1 MKLRYFLP
9 FLALSA
15 TLRTTAAEPPRLV
28 VQIVVS
34 SMRAEDLN
42 RYADNFSDEGF
53 LRLVRGGTFY
63 PESHYDYLHTSTPV
77 SLATLTTGANPSVH
91 GIVAERWIDYVNNNV
106 VELIKDRSAMG
117 IDCDAG
123 IGDCSPRNLVA
134 PTLGE
139 SLQQSSPKSLVATV
153 ALDPASAVVA
163 GGYTRNVF
171 WMDAPR
177 ANWITSSFYAETLPV
192 WARKYNLSRE
202 ILGYIPFAWELKYP
216 RERYRN
222 SQSTVI
228 DLNKPEHL
236 RRKRHRLTSV
246 EPEKPAPN
254 VPSGIERMLYTPSGN
269 AVTLAFAKQLLTQM
283 RLGKDTAP
291 DLLNICLDAPRR
303 IAESYG
309 PESIEVEDMYYRLD
323 EELAQ
328 FLNYLY
334 AQIAPEEV
342 VVVLTS
348 DHGTSPSYDARHRR
362 TRPLQ
367 RRSVPGDR
375 QQFPL
380 RPARARGVGRRL
392 RRQQSLPQPYAHL
405 QQGARPGSHPERGG
419 DLRHAVPRRVA
430 RAVVDGHAVEL
441 LRQRLRR
448 EDAEQLLSPPFGRRG
463 GQPHARLHRGAA
475 GRAVEIGIDVRL
487 RHYRAARPLR
497 RRHPRPQSGTQRRH
511 DLRRPDAGL
520 PARHSGAGRFG
531 GHGFGRIQKIEDSTN
546 G

>member
-1 MKLRYFLP
+1 MMKLRYFLP

-42 RYADNFSDEGF
+42 RYAGNFSDEGF

-283 RLGKDTAP
+283 PAGQGHRTRSAEHLPGCPAP
-291 DLLNICLDAPRR
+291 
-303 IAESYG
+303 
-309 PESIEVEDMYYRLD
+309 
-323 EELAQ
+323 
-328 FLNYLY
+328 
-334 AQIAPEEV
+334 
-342 VVVLTS
+342 
-348 DHGTSPSYDARHRR
+348 HRR
-362 TRPLQ
+362 ELRPRIDRGGRHVLPA
-367 RRSVPGDR
+367 RRGAGAVPEL
-375 QQFPL
+375 PL
-380 RPARARGVGRRL
+380 RADRA
-392 RRQQSLPQPYAHL
+392 
-405 QQGARPGSHPERGG
+405 
-419 DLRHAVPRRVA
+419 
-430 RAVVDGHAVEL
+430 
-441 LRQRLRR
+441 
-448 EDAEQLLSPPFGRRG
+448 RRG
-463 GQPHARLHRGAA
+463 GRGTH
-475 GRAVEIGIDVRL
+475 L
-487 RHYRAARPLR
+487 RP
-497 RRHPRPQSGTQRRH
+497 RHQSVV
-511 DLRRPDAGL
+511 RRPASSN
-520 PARHSGAGRFG
+520 ATA
-531 GHGFGRIQKIEDSTN
+531 STPLSSR
-546 G
+546 

>member
-1 MKLRYFLP
+1 MMKLRYFLP

-348 DHGTSPSYDARHRR
+348 DHGTSPSYDAGIVERDRFNAAQFQVIVNSFLCAQHG
-362 TRPLQ
+362 
-367 RRSVPGDR
+367 PGEWVVD
-375 QQFPL
+375 
-380 RPARARGVGRRL
+380 
-392 RRQQSLPQPYAHL
+392 Y
-405 QQGARPGSHPERGG
+405 E
-419 DLRHAVPRRVA
+419 DNNRHAVPRRVA

>member
-1 MKLRYFLP
+1 MMKLRYFLP

-106 VELIKDRSAMG
+106 VQLIKDRSAMG

-348 DHGTSPSYDARHRR
+348 DHGTSPSYDAGIVERDRFNAAQFQVIVNSFLCAQHGPGEWVVDYEDNNLYLNHTLIYNKGLDLAAIQNEAATFAMQFRGVSHALSSTAMR
-362 TRPLQ
+362 SSYFGSGYGEKMQNSFYP
-367 RRSVPGDR
+367 RRSGDVVVNLMPGCIEERPDVRSKSGSMYGYDTTVPLVLYGGGI
-375 QQFPL
+375 
-380 RPARARGVGRRL
+380 PARRVGRSVDMTSVAPTL
-392 RRQQSLPQPYAHL
+392 AYLL
-405 QQGARPGSHPERGG
+405 DIPE
-419 DLRHAVPRRVA
+419 P
-430 RAVVDGHAVEL
+430 
-441 LRQRLRR
+441 
-448 EDAEQLLSPPFGRRG
+448 
-463 GQPHARLHRGAA
+463 AA
-475 GRAVEIGIDVRL
+475 SE
-487 RHYRAARPLR
+487 
-497 RRHPRPQSGTQRRH
+497 GTVLEEFR
-511 DLRRPDAGL
+511 
-520 PARHSGAGRFG
+520 
-531 GHGFGRIQKIEDSTN
+531 K
-546 G
+546 

>member
-1 MKLRYFLP
+1 MMKLRYFLP

-117 IDCDAG
+117 IDCD
-123 IGDCSPRNLVA
+123 CSPRNLVA

-202 ILGYIPFAWELKYP
+202 ILGYID
-216 RERYRN
+216 
-222 SQSTVI
+222 STV
-228 DLNKPEHL
+228 
-236 RRKRHRLTSV
+236 
-246 EPEKPAPN
+246 
-254 VPSGIERMLYTPSGN
+254 
-269 AVTLAFAKQLLTQM
+269 
-283 RLGKDTAP
+283 
-291 DLLNICLDAPRR
+291 
-303 IAESYG
+303 
-309 PESIEVEDMYYRLD
+309 
-323 EELAQ
+323 
-328 FLNYLY
+328 
-334 AQIAPEEV
+334 
-342 VVVLTS
+342 
-348 DHGTSPSYDARHRR
+348 
-362 TRPLQ
+362 
-367 RRSVPGDR
+367 GDR
-375 QQFPL
+375 DL
-380 RPARARGVGRRL
+380 GRLIRRYARA
-392 RRQQSLPQPYAHL
+392 
-405 QQGARPGSHPERGG
+405 
-419 DLRHAVPRRVA
+419 
-430 RAVVDGHAVEL
+430 
-441 LRQRLRR
+441 
-448 EDAEQLLSPPFGRRG
+448 
-463 GQPHARLHRGAA
+463 
-475 GRAVEIGIDVRL
+475 
-487 RHYRAARPLR
+487 
-497 RRHPRPQSGTQRRH
+497 
-511 DLRRPDAGL
+511 
-520 PARHSGAGRFG
+520 
-531 GHGFGRIQKIEDSTN
+531 
-546 G
+546 

>member
-1 MKLRYFLP
+1 MMKLRYFLP

-63 PESHYDYLHTSTPV
+63 PESYLHTSTPV

-309 PESIEVEDMYYRLD
+309 PESIEAEDMYYRLD
-323 EELAQ
+323 QDLEE
-328 FLNYLY
+328 FLTYVYTLFK
-334 AQIAPEEV
+334 PHEV
-342 VVVLTS
+342 LVILTS
-348 DHGTSPSYDARHRR
+348 DHGSSPSYDFGREACDRFNTRQFEVIVNGFLSARYGPGNWVLEYEDKCLYLNHNLVYEKDLSLADIQNEVATFAMQFRGVSHALSATAMR
-362 TRPLQ
+362 TSYFGSGYARKMQNSFYP
-367 RRSVPGDR
+367 RRSGDVIINLMPGWIEEHDHKRSSSGSMYGYDTRVPLI
-375 QQFPL
+375 F
-380 RPARARGVGRRL
+380 
-392 RRQQSLPQPYAHL
+392 Y
-405 QQGARPGSHPERGG
+405 
-419 DLRHAVPRRVA
+419 
-430 RAVVDGHAVEL
+430 
-441 LRQRLRR
+441 
-448 EDAEQLLSPPFGRRG
+448 
-463 GQPHARLHRGAA
+463 
-475 GRAVEIGIDVRL
+475 
-487 RHYRAARPLR
+487 
-497 RRHPRPQSGTQRRH
+497 
-511 DLRRPDAGL
+511 
-520 PARHSGAGRFG
+520 GAGILPRQIDRPVDMTAVAPTLCRLLG
-531 GHGFGRIQKIEDSTN
+531 IEAPAASEGTVLEEVISSN
-546 G
+546 I

>member
-1 MKLRYFLP
+1 
-9 FLALSA
+9 
-15 TLRTTAAEPPRLV
+15 
-28 VQIVVS
+28 
-34 SMRAEDLN
+34 
-42 RYADNFSDEGF
+42 
-53 LRLVRGGTFY
+53 
-63 PESHYDYLHTSTPV
+63 
-77 SLATLTTGANPSVH
+77 
-91 GIVAERWIDYVNNNV
+91 
-106 VELIKDRSAMG
+106 
-117 IDCDAG
+117 
-123 IGDCSPRNLVA
+123 
-134 PTLGE
+134 
-139 SLQQSSPKSLVATV
+139 
-153 ALDPASAVVA
+153 
-163 GGYTRNVF
+163 
-171 WMDAPR
+171 MDAPR
-177 ANWITSSFYAETLPV
+177 ANWITSSFYAETPPV

-348 DHGTSPSYDARHRR
+348 DHGTSPSYDAGIVERDRFNAAQFQVIVNSFLCAQHGPGEWVVDYEDNNLYLNHTLIYNKGLDLAAIQTEAATFAMQFRGVSHALSSTAMR
-362 TRPLQ
+362 SSYFGSGYGEKMQNSFYP
-367 RRSVPGDR
+367 RRSGDVVVNLMPGCIEERPDVRSKSGSMYGYDTTVPLVLYGGGI
-375 QQFPL
+375 
-380 RPARARGVGRRL
+380 PARRVGRSVDMTSVAPTL
-392 RRQQSLPQPYAHL
+392 AYLL
-405 QQGARPGSHPERGG
+405 DIPE
-419 DLRHAVPRRVA
+419 P
-430 RAVVDGHAVEL
+430 
-441 LRQRLRR
+441 
-448 EDAEQLLSPPFGRRG
+448 
-463 GQPHARLHRGAA
+463 AA
-475 GRAVEIGIDVRL
+475 SE
-487 RHYRAARPLR
+487 
-497 RRHPRPQSGTQRRH
+497 GTVLEEFR
-511 DLRRPDAGL
+511 
-520 PARHSGAGRFG
+520 
-531 GHGFGRIQKIEDSTN
+531 K
-546 G
+546 

>member
-1 MKLRYFLP
+1 MMKLRYFLP

-28 VQIVVS
+28 VQIVVG
-34 SMRAEDLN
+34 SMRAEDLS
-42 RYADNFSDEGF
+42 RYAGNYGEGG
-53 LRLVRGGTFY
+53 LRRLLDGGTVFAD
-63 PESHYDYLHTSTPV
+63 SRYDYQQTTTPV

-348 DHGTSPSYDARHRR
+348 DHGTSPSFDTGHEESDRFNTRQFEVIVNGFLNVRYGMGDWVLEYEDKCVYLNHNLIYERGLDLAEVQNEVAIFAMQFRGVSHALSATAMRTSYFGSGYARKMQNSFY
-362 TRPLQ
+362 P
-367 RRSVPGDR
+367 RRSGDVILNLMPGWIEEQERCWSSSGSMYGYDTQVPLV
-375 QQFPL
+375 FY
-380 RPARARGVGRRL
+380 GVGVG
-392 RRQQSLPQPYAHL
+392 PQ
-405 QQGARPGSHPERGG
+405 RIK
-419 DLRHAVPRRVA
+419 RRVDMTAVAPTVA
-430 RAVVDGHAVEL
+430 RMLEIT
-441 LRQRLRR
+441 
-448 EDAEQLLSPPFGRRG
+448 EP
-463 GQPHARLHRGAA
+463 AA
-475 GRAVEIGIDVRL
+475 SEGEVLPEIIDL
-487 RHYRAARPLR
+487 
-497 RRHPRPQSGTQRRH
+497 
-511 DLRRPDAGL
+511 
-520 PARHSGAGRFG
+520 
-531 GHGFGRIQKIEDSTN
+531 
-546 G
+546 

>member
-1 MKLRYFLP
+1 MMKLRYFLP

-348 DHGTSPSYDARHRR
+348 DHGTSPSYDAGIVERDRFNAAQFQVIVNSFLCAQHG
-362 TRPLQ
+362 
-367 RRSVPGDR
+367 PG
-375 QQFPL
+375 
-380 RPARARGVGRRL
+380 
-392 RRQQSLPQPYAHL
+392 
-405 QQGARPGSHPERGG
+405 EW
-419 DLRHAVPRRVA
+419 
-430 RAVVDGHAVEL
+430 VVD
-441 LRQRLRR
+441 
-448 EDAEQLLSPPFGRRG
+448 
-463 GQPHARLHRGAA
+463 
-475 GRAVEIGIDVRL
+475 
-487 RHYRAARPLR
+487 
-497 RRHPRPQSGTQRRH
+497 
-511 DLRRPDAGL
+511 
-520 PARHSGAGRFG
+520 
-531 GHGFGRIQKIEDSTN
+531 
-546 G
+546 

>member
-1 MKLRYFLP
+1 MMKFRYFLP
-9 FLALSA
+9 ILTLLASFRA
-15 TLRTTAAEPPRLV
+15 VAAETPKLV

-42 RYADNFSDEGF
+42 RYAENFSDDGF

-91 GIVAERWIDYVNNNV
+91 GIIAERWIDYVNNNV
-106 VELIKDRSAMG
+106 VELTKDRTMG
-117 IDCDAG
+117 IECDAG

-177 ANWITSSFYAETLPV
+177 ANWITSSFYTETLPA
-192 WARKYNLSRE
+192 WARKYNLGRE

-216 RERYRN
+216 RDRYRN

-228 DLNKPEHL
+228 DLNRPEHL
-236 RRKRHRLTSV
+236 RRKRNRPTTV
-246 EPEKPAPN
+246 EPEKAVPTI
-254 VPSGIERMLYTPSGN
+254 PSGIERLLYTPSGN
-269 AVTLAFAKQLLTQM
+269 SVTLAFAQQILTQM
-283 RLGKDTAP
+283 RLGKDAAP

-303 IAESYG
+303 IAECYG

-328 FLNYLY
+328 FLNYLF
-334 AQIAPEEV
+334 AQINPEEV

-348 DHGTSPSYDARHRR
+348 DHGTSPSYDAGVFERDRFNAAQFQVIVNSFLCAQHGPGQWVVDYEDNNLYLNHTLIYNKGLDLAAIQNEAATFAMQFRGVSHALSSTAMR
-362 TRPLQ
+362 SSYFGSGYGEKMQNSFYP
-367 RRSVPGDR
+367 RRSGDVVINLMPGCIEERPDVRSKSGSMYGYDTTVPLIFYGGGI
-375 QQFPL
+375 
-380 RPARARGVGRRL
+380 PARKVGRSVDMTSVAPTL
-392 RRQQSLPQPYAHL
+392 AYLL
-405 QQGARPGSHPERGG
+405 DIPE
-419 DLRHAVPRRVA
+419 P
-430 RAVVDGHAVEL
+430 
-441 LRQRLRR
+441 
-448 EDAEQLLSPPFGRRG
+448 
-463 GQPHARLHRGAA
+463 AA
-475 GRAVEIGIDVRL
+475 SE
-487 RHYRAARPLR
+487 
-497 RRHPRPQSGTQRRH
+497 GTVLEEFR
-511 DLRRPDAGL
+511 
-520 PARHSGAGRFG
+520 
-531 GHGFGRIQKIEDSTN
+531 K
-546 G
+546 

>member
-1 MKLRYFLP
+1 MMKLRYFLP

-348 DHGTSPSYDARHRR
+348 DHGTSPSYDAGIVERDRFNAAQFQVIVNSFLCAQHGPGEWSSTTKTTISTSTIRSSTTRGSTWQPSR
-362 TRPLQ
+362 TR
-367 RRSVPGDR
+367 RRPSPCSSAACRTRCRRRPCGRATSAAATARRCRTASIPAVRATWWSTSCPVASRSGRTCGRNRDR
-375 QQFPL
+375 CT
-380 RPARARGVGRRL
+380 ATT
-392 RRQQSLPQPYAHL
+392 LPCRSSSTA
-405 QQGARPGSHPERGG
+405 A
-419 DLRHAVPRRVA
+419 A
-430 RAVVDGHAVEL
+430 
-441 LRQRLRR
+441 
-448 EDAEQLLSPPFGRRG
+448 SPPAGWD
-463 GQPHARLHRGAA
+463 AA
-475 GRAVEIGIDVRL
+475 
-487 RHYRAARPLR
+487 
-497 RRHPRPQSGTQRRH
+497 
-511 DLRRPDAGL
+511 
-520 PARHSGAGRFG
+520 
-531 GHGFGRIQKIEDSTN
+531 ST
-546 G
+546 

>member
-1 MKLRYFLP
+1 MMKLRYFLP

-323 EELAQ
+323 QDLEE
-328 FLNYLY
+328 FLTYVYTLFK
-334 AQIAPEEV
+334 PHEV
-342 VVVLTS
+342 LVILTS
-348 DHGTSPSYDARHRR
+348 DHGSSPSYDFGREACDRFNTRQFEVIVNGFLSARYGPGNWVLEYEDKCLYLNHNLVYEKDLSLADIQNEVATFAMQFRGVSHALSATAMR
-362 TRPLQ
+362 TSYFGSGYARKMQNSFYP
-367 RRSVPGDR
+367 RRSGDVIINLMPGWIEEHDHKRSSSGSMYGYDTRVPLI
-375 QQFPL
+375 F
-380 RPARARGVGRRL
+380 
-392 RRQQSLPQPYAHL
+392 Y
-405 QQGARPGSHPERGG
+405 
-419 DLRHAVPRRVA
+419 
-430 RAVVDGHAVEL
+430 
-441 LRQRLRR
+441 
-448 EDAEQLLSPPFGRRG
+448 
-463 GQPHARLHRGAA
+463 
-475 GRAVEIGIDVRL
+475 
-487 RHYRAARPLR
+487 
-497 RRHPRPQSGTQRRH
+497 
-511 DLRRPDAGL
+511 
-520 PARHSGAGRFG
+520 GAGILPRQIDRPVDMTAVAPTLCRLLG
-531 GHGFGRIQKIEDSTN
+531 IEAPAASEGTVLEEVISSN
-546 G
+546 I

>member
-1 MKLRYFLP
+1 MMKLRYFLP

-216 RERYRN
+216 R
-222 SQSTVI
+222 
-228 DLNKPEHL
+228 
-236 RRKRHRLTSV
+236 
-246 EPEKPAPN
+246 
-254 VPSGIERMLYTPSGN
+254 
-269 AVTLAFAKQLLTQM
+269 
-283 RLGKDTAP
+283 
-291 DLLNICLDAPRR
+291 
-303 IAESYG
+303 
-309 PESIEVEDMYYRLD
+309 
-323 EELAQ
+323 
-328 FLNYLY
+328 
-334 AQIAPEEV
+334 
-342 VVVLTS
+342 
-348 DHGTSPSYDARHRR
+348 
-362 TRPLQ
+362 
-367 RRSVPGDR
+367 
-375 QQFPL
+375 
-380 RPARARGVGRRL
+380 RA
-392 RRQQSLPQPYAHL
+392 LPQLAEHGHRP
-405 QQGARPGSHPERGG
+405 QQTRTP
-419 DLRHAVPRRVA
+419 
-430 RAVVDGHAVEL
+430 
-441 LRQRLRR
+441 
-448 EDAEQLLSPPFGRRG
+448 
-463 GQPHARLHRGAA
+463 GAA
-475 GRAVEIGIDVRL
+475 NATV
-487 RHYRAARPLR
+487 
-497 RRHPRPQSGTQRRH
+497 
-511 DLRRPDAGL
+511 
-520 PARHSGAGRFG
+520 
-531 GHGFGRIQKIEDSTN
+531 
-546 G
+546 